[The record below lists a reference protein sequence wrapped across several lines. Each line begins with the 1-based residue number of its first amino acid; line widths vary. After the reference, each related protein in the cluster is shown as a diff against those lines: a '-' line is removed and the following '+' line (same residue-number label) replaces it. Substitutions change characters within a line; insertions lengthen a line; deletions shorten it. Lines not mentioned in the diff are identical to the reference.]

1 MLLIEYRRM
10 MGNDM
15 PCVEAEVEATSG
27 GEAGVAEAVVADGDG
42 EVVEV
47 EVGEELAEGIARELK
62 RETILATWW
71 DSVTGMNTQILLHHN
86 FHHHLFL
93 SGALLHA
100 ISILLSKKLLS
111 SIVYLG
117 KYQFSRVSSAR
128 SIMMRTVPW
137 YIQKNLIPSS
147 DDVSPLNTV
156 HLPWFSSIDNAL
168 RNSSSSAPS
177 NDMPFTSSPLWSS
190 YTVQMEL
197 MYPLASAQAY
207 ISDAS
212 CSGFLQSMRHRVL
225 DCGSSHSPLPCFTK
239 SSITVLMASALSCRP
254 ILEFFHRGQS
264 CTRITLIFR
273 SVWYFNIS
281 SLHCAICFSRVARTG
296 CIVKNGGKE

>member
-128 SIMMRTVPW
+128 SIMMRTVHSEELDT
-137 YIQKNLIPSS
+137 I
-147 DDVSPLNTV
+147 
-156 HLPWFSSIDNAL
+156 L
-168 RNSSSSAPS
+168 R
-177 NDMPFTSSPLWSS
+177 
-190 YTVQMEL
+190 
-197 MYPLASAQAY
+197 
-207 ISDAS
+207 
-212 CSGFLQSMRHRVL
+212 R
-225 DCGSSHSPLPCFTK
+225 
-239 SSITVLMASALSCRP
+239 
-254 ILEFFHRGQS
+254 
-264 CTRITLIFR
+264 RITLEYSALALVLKYRQR
-273 SVWYFNIS
+273 SPQQLFVGTLERHAVHILSAVELVHSTNGIDVSIGICPGIYIGCKLLRLSPKYATSGFGLRIIPLPITM
-281 SLHCAICFSRVARTG
+281 LHKVVHHRLDGICT
-296 CIVKNGGKE
+296 